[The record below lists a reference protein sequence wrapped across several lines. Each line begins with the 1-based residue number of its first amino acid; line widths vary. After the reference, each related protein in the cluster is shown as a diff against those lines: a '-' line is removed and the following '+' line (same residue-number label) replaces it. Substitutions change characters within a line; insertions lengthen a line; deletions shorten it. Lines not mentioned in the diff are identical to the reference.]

1 MTLQMTVID
10 DYTDESAHSFT
21 DDKTDDFT
29 NDRAEDLWITSPVTV
44 FDYSCC
50 DTHVVVGILDD
61 QHDGTV
67 HPLHVA
73 VQGLQGEAVL
83 LGAVD

>member
-1 MTLQMTVID
+1 M
-10 DYTDESAHSFT
+10 
-21 DDKTDDFT
+21 
-29 NDRAEDLWITSPVTV
+29 TV
-44 FDYSCC
+44 FDYSCR

-83 LGAVD
+83 LGAVDQSPGVSDGPRRHVLIQLVKTQRQIQDSSQYCM

>member
-1 MTLQMTVID
+1 MTV
-10 DYTDESAHSFT
+10 Y
-21 DDKTDDFT
+21 
-29 NDRAEDLWITSPVTV
+29 
-44 FDYSCC
+44 DYSCC
-50 DTHVVVGILDD
+50 DTYVVVGILDD

-83 LGAVD
+83 LGAVDQSPGVADGPRRHVLIQLVKTQRQIQDSSQYCM